1 MNHLSATTSTPRLLL
16 TSVFGPYG
24 VDDGYAQAEG
34 MQMELLNNQVTRGQ
48 GVHSPRV
55 AGTFS
60 YGLYLIARNI
70 SVQSVVLDFPDWD
83 EFVRELENGYTHV
96 GIGFVIPNTLK
107 VHRMT
112 TYIREHYPAVKIIL
126 GGAGTAFPNVGDLV
140 PHDEICSGE
149 GVQWMRRYFG
159 DDLDRD
165 VVGAAVTG
173 PIDWYYYGYRVRELS
188 SQIFPGVGCK
198 NACNFCHTTHF
209 FKTRYTSF
217 LPTGRAMFEVCD
229 GEAREHGVS
238 TFSVID
244 ENFLKDKQRAVEL
257 LAEMEAN
264 GKSHRFCIFSSAETI
279 LDVGI
284 DFLVRLGVTFI
295 WLGLEGKD
303 SSYSKTRDVD
313 LKALVKD
320 LRGHG
325 IRILG
330 SVILFQ
336 DQHDEQKLQE
346 DIDWAIDIGPDFLQ
360 FMPLCVIPGTVLHE
374 QFARDR
380 RLIEGFPP
388 ERMTAA
394 DGIWFHHPHF
404 DPSETDDRTNAAFH
418 QSYLDNGPSSLRV
431 IETILDG
438 YIRNSADVARRA
450 SAGLAWNPDTLRY
463 EAARGAAVDT
473 FMEARVG
480 PMRRAAV
487 EYRRALPAAWL
498 FAPNSAARRRATEI
512 RQRYRE
518 AFGPS
523 TLLEK
528 VQSFAM
534 LLFAAVEAGRISWR
548 KLLGKGDIV
557 RQPFLRR
564 FEFPGMP
571 QEAGRPARQQ
581 HGTATQKESLVPSPS
596 PESVVARAGQ

>member
-1 MNHLSATTSTPRLLL
+1 VSSTKLLL

-24 VDDGYAQAEG
+24 VDDGYAQAGG

-55 AGTFS
+55 VGTFS

-70 SVQSVVLDFPDWD
+70 SVPSVVLDFPTWN

-96 GIGFVIPNTLK
+96 GIAFIIPNTLK
-107 VHRMT
+107 VHRMA
-112 TYIREHYPAVKIIL
+112 TYIREHYPDVKIIL

-149 GVQWMRRYFG
+149 GVEWLRRYFG
-159 DDLDRD
+159 DEPDRE

-173 PIDWYYYGYRVRELS
+173 PIDWYYYGYRVRKIA
-188 SQIFPGVGCK
+188 SQVFPGVGCK

-229 GEAREHGVS
+229 AEAREHDVS
-238 TFSVID
+238 SFSVID
-244 ENFLKDKQRAVEL
+244 ENFLKDRQRAIEL
-257 LAEMEAN
+257 LGEMEAN
-264 GKSHRFCIFSSAETI
+264 GRPFQFCIFSSAETI
-279 LDVGI
+279 MAVGL

-295 WLGLEGKD
+295 WLGLEGKN
-303 SSYSKTRDVD
+303 SPYGKIRDVD
-313 LKALVKD
+313 LKALVRD

-336 DQHDEQKLQE
+336 EHHDEEKIQE
-346 DIDWAIDIGPDFLQ
+346 DIDWAIDIAPDFLQ
-360 FMPLCVIPGTVLHE
+360 FMPLCVIPGTALHK

-380 RLIEGFPP
+380 RLIDGFPP

-394 DGIWFHHPHF
+394 DGIWFQHPHF
-404 DPSETDDRTNAAFH
+404 DPSETDDRTNAAFR
-418 QSYLDNGPSSLRV
+418 QNYLENGPSSLRV

-438 YIRNSADVARRA
+438 YIRNRADVAQRK
-450 SAGLAWNPDTLRY
+450 SAGLVWNPENLRY
-463 EAARGAAVDT
+463 EAAEGAAVDT
-473 FMEARVG
+473 FMEARLG
-480 PMRRAAV
+480 PMRDAAV
-487 EYRRALPAAWL
+487 EYRRALPAVWL
-498 FAPNSAARRRATEI
+498 FAPNSAARRKAGEI
-512 RQRYRE
+512 RRRYRE
-518 AFGPS
+518 ALGSS
-523 TLLEK
+523 TPLEK
-528 VQSFAM
+528 LQSSIM
-534 LLFAAVEAGRISWR
+534 CLFAAVEAGRIWKR
-548 KLLGKGDIV
+548 RLLGQGDII

-564 FEFPGMP
+564 TEYPGMSA
-571 QEAGRPARQQ
+571 ERGSARRANNVSTDVEDATGRKSDRGASMV
-581 HGTATQKESLVPSPS
+581 QKLD
-596 PESVVARAGQ
+596 RR